1 MGKSEQNTPALFEV
15 WQDGKPKMSTDHKSC
30 IYPLPVLLRMK
41 AAGCTFK
48 MEGKRYVPK
57 KGE

>member
-15 WQDGKPKMSTDHKSC
+15 WQDGKPKMSTEHKSC

-41 AAGCTFK
+41 AAGCKFK
-48 MEGKRYVPK
+48 MNGKTYVPK
-57 KGE
+57 KGG

>member
-1 MGKSEQNTPALFEV
+1 MNRREQRKAPLFEV
-15 WQDGKPKMSTDHKSC
+15 WKDGKPKMSTEHKSC

>member
-1 MGKSEQNTPALFEV
+1 MNRTDQRKAPLFEV
-15 WQDGKPKMSTDHKSC
+15 WQDGKLKLETEHKSC